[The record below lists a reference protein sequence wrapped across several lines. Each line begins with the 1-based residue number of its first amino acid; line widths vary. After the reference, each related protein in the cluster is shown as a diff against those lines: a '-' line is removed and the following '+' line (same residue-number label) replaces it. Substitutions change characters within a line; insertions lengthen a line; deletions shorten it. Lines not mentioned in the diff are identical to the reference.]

1 MGTLLLALTACNSPF
16 TSTPAT
22 TTTRSNVLNLT
33 FSQPGER
40 TTFTALKTE
49 TEVKVEGGPT
59 VTLGPKTARIV
70 FAETASS
77 GQQAEVFVWRGGNI
91 TALTREIV
99 AATRS
104 SGWFVVFGSG
114 FLFTK
119 ADTAVSGVVS
129 DAMPELL
136 VAVFCR

>member
-1 MGTLLLALTACNSPF
+1 MATATHS
-16 TSTPAT
+16 S
-22 TTTRSNVLNLT
+22 VLNLT

-40 TTFTALKTE
+40 TTFTALKSE
-49 TEVKVEGGPT
+49 TEIKVAGGPA
-59 VTLGPKTARIV
+59 VTIGPKTARIV
-70 FAETASS
+70 FAETAPKGLQTGPSC
-77 GQQAEVFVWRGGNI
+77 GRQAEVFVWRGGNI

-129 DAMPELL
+129 EAMPELL